1 MKEHRQLRKFWSFLL
16 AFAMV
21 FTTAVGNIGPVV
33 MAADDDT
40 FVEVTVPNGDFES
53 GETAWT
59 FTGDIQDLDYY
70 WKLFQSAAMT
80 NNQTTM
86 YEVCSKKNTKVTKT
100 YKCSQ
105 TVTGLVPGTYKASID
120 ATGGNDPGTHTTTL
134 TAGGKSVAV
143 TPNKWNEW
151 MTYTTDT
158 FEVGEDGTCEISID
172 STVTGQYLDMDN
184 VKLYR
189 KSEAEPKTVD
199 KVADITKKV
208 TVGSTFDRTDTGN
221 RSVYRLEQM
230 HCLM

>member
-1 MKEHRQLRKFWSFLL
+1 MGMKEHRQLRKFWSFLL

-59 FTGDIQDLDYY
+59 FTGDIQNLDYY

-86 YEVCSKKNTKVTKT
+86 YEVCSKKNTSVTKT

-105 TVTGLVPGTYKASID
+105 TVKGLVPGTYKASID

-134 TAGGKSVAV
+134 TAGGNRLQSHQI
-143 TPNKWNEW
+143 N
-151 MTYTTDT
+151 
-158 FEVGEDGTCEISID
+158 GTN
-172 STVTGQYLDMDN
+172 G
-184 VKLYR
+184 
-189 KSEAEPKTVD
+189 
-199 KVADITKKV
+199 
-208 TVGSTFDRTDTGN
+208 
-221 RSVYRLEQM
+221 
-230 HCLM
+230 

>member
-59 FTGDIQDLDYY
+59 FTGDIQNLDYY

-86 YEVCSKKNTKVTKT
+86 YEVCSKKNTSVTKT

-105 TVTGLVPGTYKASID
+105 TVKGLVPGTYKASID

-151 MTYTTDT
+151 VTYTTDM

-172 STVTGQYLDMDN
+172 SAKEVGMSQLVTLYCILKCSCQGLLSYHTTKSRRTVFPCRYNIIIHSL
-184 VKLYR
+184 LFY
-189 KSEAEPKTVD
+189 
-199 KVADITKKV
+199 
-208 TVGSTFDRTDTGN
+208 
-221 RSVYRLEQM
+221 
-230 HCLM
+230 

>member
-1 MKEHRQLRKFWSFLL
+1 MKTRKLVRTAPGSINKERMGKGNERTQTAQKILVLFTGVC
-16 AFAMV
+16 MV

-59 FTGDIQDLDYY
+59 FTGDIQNLDYY

-86 YEVCSKKNTKVTKT
+86 YEVCSKKNTSVTKT

-105 TVTGLVPGTYKASID
+105 TVKGLVPGTYKASID

-134 TAGGKSVAV
+134 TAGGNRLQSQ
-143 TPNKWNEW
+143 PNKWNEW
-151 MTYTTDT
+151 VTYTTDM
-158 FEVGEDGTCEISID
+158 FEVGEDGTVRSAL
-172 STVTGQYLDMDN
+172 TV
-184 VKLYR
+184 
-189 KSEAEPKTVD
+189 P
-199 KVADITKKV
+199 
-208 TVGSTFDRTDTGN
+208 
-221 RSVYRLEQM
+221 
-230 HCLM
+230 

>member
-80 NNQTTM
+80 NNQSTM
-86 YEVCSKKNTKVTKT
+86 YEVCSKKNTSVTKT

-105 TVTGLVPGTYKASID
+105 TVKGLVPGTYKASI
-120 ATGGNDPGTHTTTL
+120 A
-134 TAGGKSVAV
+134 
-143 TPNKWNEW
+143 
-151 MTYTTDT
+151 
-158 FEVGEDGTCEISID
+158 
-172 STVTGQYLDMDN
+172 
-184 VKLYR
+184 
-189 KSEAEPKTVD
+189 
-199 KVADITKKV
+199 
-208 TVGSTFDRTDTGN
+208 
-221 RSVYRLEQM
+221 
-230 HCLM
+230 